1 MWENSNIIPR
11 EEMLIKISKL
21 FNVSIDYLLGNDEME
36 GKVPDNK
43 KISLFAKKFRK
54 KKMDD
59 DRLSKA
65 ETILKTVFEDIFE
78 DEEGEEDDRF

>member
-1 MWENSNIIPR
+1 MMQRNLE
-11 EEMLIKISKL
+11 
-21 FNVSIDYLLGNDEME
+21 
-36 GKVPDNK
+36 
-43 KISLFAKKFRK
+43 
-54 KKMDD
+54 KMDD